1 MGHIYHSFWFV
12 SMFAYYAVLSVM
24 RFLVILSGRRKRK
37 RPGSRMMKTIGAGM
51 ALLAIVLS
59 GIVCMGIVEKHNP
72 RFHTIVMITIAAYT
86 FYIVIQ
92 AVISVVKAY
101 RKKDATVIMLRDISM
116 AGAVGAV
123 LSLQRSMLGTFGDP
137 GNQFSMI
144 MTITSGA
151 AAFLIVIAIGVS
163 MMIQAGSISD

>member
-1 MGHIYHSFWFV
+1 MKRLIQKFNNTALGHRVLNDSVFRLFV
-12 SMFAYYAVLSVM
+12 TANMSMV
-24 RFLVILSGRRKRK
+24 
-37 RPGSRMMKTIGAGM
+37 
-51 ALLAIVLS
+51 LLAIALS

-72 RFHTIVMITIAAYT
+72 RFHTIVMITIATYT

-101 RKKDATVIMLRDISM
+101 RKKDAAVIMLRDISM

-144 MTITSGA
+144 MTVSSGA
-151 AAFLIVIAIGVS
+151 AAFLLVIAIGVS
-163 MMIQAGSISD
+163 MMMQAGSISD